1 MRQGQ
6 AGQALFETALVLPVM
21 LSLVLAA
28 LIVGQLLISSLTLQH
43 ALRAAVEQAALS
55 GGDEVLSG
63 QAARMVLAGGI
74 GMQRGT
80 LTVTVQCEPSPC
92 RRYGS
97 VTVALE
103 YRDRY
108 WVPVNLL
115 TIAPDYTLAISATRL
130 VERDQP

>member
-6 AGQALFETALVLPVM
+6 AGQALFETALIIPVM
-21 LSLVLAA
+21 LSLIVAA
-28 LIVGQLLISSLTLQH
+28 LVVGQLLISSLTVQH
-43 ALRAAVEQAALS
+43 AVRAAVEQAALS
-55 GGDEVLSG
+55 GGDRQRTE
-63 QAARMVLAGGI
+63 QAARTVLVGGI

-80 LTVTVQCEPSPC
+80 ATVTVQCDQTPC

-115 TIAPDYTLAISATRL
+115 SIAPEYTLAVSATRL
-130 VERDQP
+130 LERDQP